1 MFLVCSDVWIKHG
14 KYMVNIYNKNTETID
29 NDEHYDYITNT
40 KYLVKNVKNN
50 ERRRNK

>member
-14 KYMVNIYNKNTETID
+14 KYLVKNTETID
-29 NDEHYDYITNT
+29 NNEHYDYNAITNT